1 MAPRRNDKHQPAV
14 EMTNSLLKPDP
25 EASAYGF
32 DDPGGHHGGQGRKE
46 TRYLN
51 NSLKKSF
58 MAAKERLSA
67 LSL

>member
-1 MAPRRNDKHQPAV
+1 
-14 EMTNSLLKPDP
+14 MTNSLLKPDP